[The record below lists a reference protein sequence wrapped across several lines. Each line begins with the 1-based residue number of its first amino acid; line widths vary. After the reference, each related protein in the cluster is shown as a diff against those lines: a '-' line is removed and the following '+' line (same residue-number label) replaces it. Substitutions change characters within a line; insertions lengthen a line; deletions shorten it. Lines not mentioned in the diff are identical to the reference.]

1 MTKGGRSQLLQRL
14 NAIQSLSLPNAVLPL
29 VQSFCGTIRIAEIA
43 AKTVHPFLW
52 QERKHH
58 AIFDVLQT
66 VYDELQGL
74 NKQDP
79 SLYDEVQTIL
89 VRS

>member
-14 NAIQSLSLPNAVLPL
+14 HAIQSLPFPNAVLPL
-29 VQSFCGTIRIAEIA
+29 VRSFCETIRTAEIA

-58 AIFDVLQT
+58 AIFGTLQT
-66 VYDELQGL
+66 VYDKPQGL

-79 SLYDEVQTIL
+79 YLYHEVQTIL